1 MSDPTYTIL
10 SSSNG
15 KCDSSG
21 KESIDLT
28 VEVSEELQG
37 SVSFQISL
45 LEEQNNNPITA
56 DCPYNVEE
64 VIEGG
69 RLRRLSAVTYIFTC
83 SFDSPNEAGKY
94 AISPVSESVGLKES
108 SINVE
113 LLHCISEE
121 IAIARNI
128 ITLSYRQV
136 NNFEIS
142 SSNQVIFS
150 FYGLTGSYIGTN
162 YQLTLNA
169 YLIEGETRESEPT
182 IFECT
187 AQKKASSGDSYA
199 PVPFQCISSEISK
212 NTYTSLEIASS
223 DSIAGIPLDNILLN
237 PVLTA
242 NAIANGQ
249 LYDLSNSPS
258 PAYTEPG
265 DFDYSKIEDGI
276 IQFIIYAPDVL
287 PIEKKE
293 FTIHLLY
300 PSGIILNFT
309 VPEVSTDEGD
319 VFEAKIE
326 CRIIGKVEA
335 QKLYIEQTVVRDGKD
350 ELFVF
355 PAISTDEIT
364 TNGYSLPSD
373 ENEEEEHE
381 KEQEEEHEKEQ
392 EEESKKEEKETELF
406 KEFEKEQQ
414 EKENEFQKLFEE
426 SEKELSQE
434 FEQEQEENFLEKEK
448 EEIVAE
454 NTYEASTD
462 EISDSVSSIVDTTEI
477 TQATTS
483 GGNGTEVDTSE
494 GDEEEEE
501 EDKPMI
507 KEEAEKRPQLFISF
521 RQMNTFAFKPGT
533 ISFNLLVLTTQPLTK
548 GDTITLKVNLIGNDG
563 MDDEPT
569 EIECTLQS
577 DVAEPSEGESSQGNY
592 KCELSGLD
600 TSKTYTSVRLYS
612 SDDVAGIPTNDETA
626 LNPALT
632 DEAIK
637 NGEVKDYSTDSS
649 VPPTFSFEEID
660 TTNCPVDGKFVI
672 KGSISGDKEIVA
684 NKFTIPLT
692 YPEGTSI
699 TCNFVDKNIE
709 CIADKELNESIILEQ
724 TIVSEG
730 PEEICLI
737 RNLSSDD
744 MNCKNGLMAK
754 AEEKAKVDISFRQ
767 VSNIKAI
774 PNGLSFFFAALVKVN
789 LEAGHTIPMNVF
801 VIINGKKVEK
811 EANCTLREAVTTSG
825 TPVQGDFDCVVSLES
840 NETVA
845 PEDLTVSKNNDDI
858 GGCSELT
865 KEEASPKLT
874 DDAIEE
880 TKNKPDLGK
889 VLDFSLPENKGK
901 TPATF
906 EVTAMDLDKC
916 EKKGKIKVTGKFA
929 EDIKE
934 EKTFEIPFTFP
945 AYKIKCTVDPVAKD
959 TSTDIIC
966 KTQKTKKFFG
976 FKSLILEPRLL
987 KKKKMEMFYIKHFKQ
1002 EERNE
1007 MFCDNYNEIRLKRVK
1022 AKRNAHFTFLQ
1033 MARPPSYKHLF
1044 FIALMK
1050 KSSETPFENR
1060 EINVSLII
1068 TKNSKRR
1075 ILDTLDLTDE
1085 LEVSCTVGNTTSD
1098 AGALDCSDST
1108 ISSDS
1113 NATMADVEDS
1123 DVGGS
1128 TDDVKVKANPNPD
1141 YSQMESLK
1149 SLDELATVEITDIQS
1164 NRCSSTGTYTITGKL
1179 TGKLNESLSLDNITI
1194 PFSTPDSSGLCKISG
1209 DSTLTM
1215 KCENTEEFTVSQI
1228 TVPAQVIN
1236 DKLGNP
1242 LFRITKDYTASTQFA
1257 CTISENSTKIVE
1269 ADNEDTKGSG
1279 RKYFHIKSS
1288 KGLSGGAIAAIV
1300 ISCVAA
1306 VAIVGIIAVLM
1317 KKNAFG
1323 NHKVALS
1330 DTSVDNNGTVNKFMY
1345 NNEKPNI

>member
-1 MSDPTYTIL
+1 MRKKFLIILSLLALVVSEPSYTIV
-10 SSSNG
+10 SSSKG

-21 KESIDLT
+21 KESIELT
-28 VEVSEELQG
+28 VEVSEELQE
-37 SVSFQISL
+37 SKSFQISL
-45 LEEQNNNPITA
+45 AHENGNTPITV
-56 DCPYNVEE
+56 DCSYNV
-64 VIEGG
+64 EGG
-69 RLRRLSAVTYIFTC
+69 RLRRLLSEITYIFTC

-121 IAIARNI
+121 IAMDRNG

-136 NNFEIS
+136 NNFKIN

-150 FYGLTGSYIGTN
+150 FYGLGRNIGTN
-162 YQLTLNA
+162 DQLTLNA
-169 YLIEGETRESEPT
+169 YLIEDETRESEPT
-182 IFECT
+182 DFVCT
-187 AQKKASSGDSYA
+187 AQEGAFSENSYA
-199 PVPFQCISSEISK
+199 PVPFQCISSEMSK

-242 NAIANGQ
+242 NAIADGQ

-276 IQFIIYAPDVL
+276 IQFSIYAPDVL

-309 VPEVSTDEGD
+309 VPEVSTEEII
-319 VFEAKIE
+319 FEAKIE

-373 ENEEEEHE
+373 ENE
-381 KEQEEEHEKEQ
+381 EEEHEKEQ

-483 GGNGTEVDTSE
+483 GGNGTEADTSK
-494 GDEEEEE
+494 GDEEED
-501 EDKPMI
+501 DKPI
-507 KEEAEKRPQLFISF
+507 TIDEAEKRAQLFISF
-521 RQMNTFAFKPGT
+521 RQMNTFVFKPGT
-533 ISFNLLVLTTQPLTK
+533 ISFFLLVLTTQPLTK
-548 GDTITLKVNLIGNDG
+548 GDTITLKVNLIGKDG

-569 EIECTLQS
+569 EIKCTLQS
-577 DVAEPSEGESSQGNY
+577 DVAEPSGGESSQGNY

-600 TSKTYTSVRLYS
+600 TSKTYTSVRLDS

-637 NGEVKDYSTDSS
+637 NGEVKNCTEGGS
-649 VPPTFSFEEID
+649 VLPTFSFKEID
-660 TTNCPVDGKFVI
+660 ATNCTIDGKFVI

-709 CIADKELNESIILEQ
+709 CIADKELKESIILEQ
-724 TIVSEG
+724 TIISEG
-730 PEEICLI
+730 PEEICII
-737 RNLSSDD
+737 RNISSDI

-754 AEEKAKVDISFRQ
+754 AEEKKKVDISFRQ

-774 PNGLSFFFAALVKVN
+774 PNGLSFFFAALVKAN
-789 LEAGHTIPMNVF
+789 LKVPHIIPMNVS
-801 VIINGKKVEK
+801 VILNGEKVEK
-811 EANCTLREAVTTSG
+811 EANCTLREEVTTSG

-845 PEDLTVSKNNDDI
+845 PENLTISTNNDNI

-889 VLDFSLPENKGK
+889 VLDFSLPENKKK
-901 TPATF
+901 TPSTF
-906 EVTAMDLDKC
+906 EVTAMNLDKC
-916 EKKGKIKVTGKFA
+916 EKKGKIKVTGKFT

-945 AYKIKCTVDPVAKD
+945 AYKIKCTVDPIAKD

-966 KTQKTKKFFG
+966 KMQKTKKFFG

-987 KKKKMEMFYIKHFKQ
+987 KKKKMEMFYIKYFKH
-1002 EERNE
+1002 EKNNE
-1007 MFCDNYNEIRLKRVK
+1007 MSCDNYNEIKLKRVK
-1022 AKRNAHFTFLQ
+1022 AKKNAPFTFLQ

-1050 KSSETPFENR
+1050 KSSVTTFQNR
-1060 EINVSLII
+1060 TINVSLTIS
-1068 TKNSKRR
+1068 KNTRR
-1075 ILDTLDLTDE
+1075 RRLDTLDLTDE
-1085 LEVSCTVGNTTSD
+1085 LKVSCTVGNTEGD
-1098 AGALDCSDST
+1098 AGALDCSDSGSIVT
-1108 ISSDS
+1108 S
-1113 NATMADVEDS
+1113 NDNVTKADIENS

-1128 TDDVKVKANPNPD
+1128 TDEVDVEANPNPD
-1141 YSQMESLK
+1141 YSKSKTLK
-1149 SLDELATVEITDIQS
+1149 AVNELAKVEITYIQS
-1164 NRCSSTGTYTITGKL
+1164 TKCSSTGTYTITGKL
-1179 TGKLNESLSLDNITI
+1179 TGKLNESLSLDNVTI
-1194 PFSTPDSSGLCKISG
+1194 PFSTPDSSGLCKISR

-1215 KCENTEEFTVSQI
+1215 KCENTEEFTVSQV
-1228 TVPAQVIN
+1228 TVPTQVIN

-1242 LFRITKDYTASTQFA
+1242 LFRITNDYTAPTQFA
-1257 CTISENSTKIVE
+1257 CAISENSTKIVE
-1269 ADNEDTKGSG
+1269 ADTKGSG
-1279 RKYFHIKSS
+1279 RKYFHINSS

-1306 VAIVGIIAVLM
+1306 VAIVGIIAVLA

-1330 DTSVDNNGTVNKFMY
+1330 DTSIDNNGTINKINF
-1345 NNEKPNI
+1345 NNENPKV